1 MSAKPNYTKGQINA
15 LPLGPLKEALEAL
28 GIPFNGGKIAGRKS
42 LKAALYPDTA
52 AVSQPNPSQL
62 SSSQPSGAS
71 GSAKYVSASQPNLS
85 HVPPIQ
91 PCPAPPDQVPV
102 GNNIQ
107 AEGREQWHL
116 LTQTNGP
123 VYTRIPVASRNKA
136 SCVYSTLLNKLIK
149 AKNDD

>member
-15 LPLGPLKEALEAL
+15 LLLGPLKEALEAL

-107 AEGREQWHL
+107 AEGRERGTSL
-116 LTQTNGP
+116 LKPMDQFTPESLSQVEIRPAVFT
-123 VYTRIPVASRNKA
+123 VR
-136 SCVYSTLLNKLIK
+136 C
-149 AKNDD
+149 

>member
-62 SSSQPSGAS
+62 SSSQPSLFKKLLQS
-71 GSAKYVSASQPNLS
+71 SRIVNQKSASHS
-85 HVPPIQ
+85 
-91 PCPAPPDQVPV
+91 
-102 GNNIQ
+102 
-107 AEGREQWHL
+107 
-116 LTQTNGP
+116 
-123 VYTRIPVASRNKA
+123 ASDITGTKLH
-136 SCVYSTLLNKLIK
+136 STYLFLRL
-149 AKNDD
+149 

>member
-107 AEGREQWHL
+107 AEGRERGTSL
-116 LTQTNGP
+116 LKPMDQFTPESLSQVEIRPAVFT
-123 VYTRIPVASRNKA
+123 VR
-136 SCVYSTLLNKLIK
+136 C
-149 AKNDD
+149 